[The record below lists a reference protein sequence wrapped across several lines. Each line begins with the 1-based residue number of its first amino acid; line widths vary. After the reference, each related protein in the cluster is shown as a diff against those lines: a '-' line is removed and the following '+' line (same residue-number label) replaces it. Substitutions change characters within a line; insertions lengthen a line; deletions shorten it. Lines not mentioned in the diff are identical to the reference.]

1 MLTNPESAKSSYLRV
16 VDTLETFSG
25 LRVAVSLRR
34 LLDVVGALARLALP
48 VGDVRP
54 AVEVLGAQ
62 VAPLVVTVAAV
73 AVVAVADRLEEEKG
87 DLERRKYFGEEKKF
101 TFFDTSSRMQVSAYE
116 CSLALVP
123 GQGHSRQA

>member
-25 LRVAVSLRR
+25 LWVAVSLRC

-73 AVVAVADRLEEEKG
+73 AVVAVADRLREEKG
-87 DLERRKYFGEEKKF
+87 DFKLGFAV
-101 TFFDTSSRMQVSAYE
+101 Q
-116 CSLALVP
+116 
-123 GQGHSRQA
+123 